1 LKICIFTRT
10 VVLVLFLF
18 AARASGQQASNPP
31 FDFPAHVDVPGEKSD
46 EARYRDMVRRNNERS
61 PGQGP
66 AAEPRVLKK
75 GPLAPA
81 EEDRTAY
88 AGFLKQTGTGL
99 VRLLPRPISAEKVAK
114 RPTIAGGGQRYSFF
128 FLSHEFGD
136 IELTFETFCQGIV
149 GGPPLC
155 QYPRRLRA
163 GHYGML
169 TNLGDVALDELTIN
183 DPRTAF
189 LLAYK
194 PPREASKVRCEWLE
208 FSKGVTTNGQLYKT
222 GLPIRVN
229 STYLLRS
236 TDRKLS
242 DVLVAFRVVREDV
255 DGSVTLAW
263 KLLKEF
269 QPTKIENVLYV
280 NGTDKC
286 PCQVVPGV
294 GAPRLMS
301 DKL

>member
-1 LKICIFTRT
+1 MVFPRSPNRKEEGPLKICISTRT
-10 VVLVLFLF
+10 VVLGLFLF
-18 AARASGQQASNPP
+18 VASVSGQQASNPP
-31 FDFPAHVDVPGEKSD
+31 LDFPAHMDVPGEKSE

-61 PGQGP
+61 RGQGP

-88 AGFLKQTGTGL
+88 AGFLKQTDTGL
-99 VRLLPRPISAEKVAK
+99 VRLLPLPTPAETATK
-114 RPTIAGGGQRYSFF
+114 RPKISGRGEHYSFF
-128 FLSHEFGD
+128 FLSHELGD
-136 IELTFETFCQGIV
+136 IELTFDVVCRGVV
-149 GGPPLC
+149 GGSPLC
-155 QYPRRLRA
+155 QYPRKLRTN
-163 GHYGML
+163 HYGML
-169 TNLGDVALDELTIN
+169 TNLGDVALDQLTIN

-189 LLAYK
+189 LLAYT

-208 FSKGVTTNGQLYKT
+208 FSKGVNTNGQLYKT
-222 GLPIRVN
+222 GLPIQVN

-286 PCQVVPGV
+286 P
-294 GAPRLMS
+294 AR
-301 DKL
+301 